1 MSTDRRQRDELL
13 LLHSRD
19 SNVDRSSTATDLL
32 LGETRLAA
40 DYETTRAEHTYIY
53 TARKLLLVYSL
64 FFFPSGSALP
74 RLELAKVPNA
84 HWPAAICSQSA
95 SPFVVVLA
103 CMRAG
108 EQTG

>member
-32 LGETRLAA
+32 LGETREAA

-53 TARKLLLVYSL
+53 TARKLLFVYS
-64 FFFPSGSALP
+64 FFFPLRVCFASLGVGKSVQRALANSYMQSVGQSLCRGS
-74 RLELAKVPNA
+74 RM
-84 HWPAAICSQSA
+84 HA
-95 SPFVVVLA
+95 S
-103 CMRAG
+103 R
-108 EQTG
+108 